1 VTTSEQHDLNESHPG
16 FTGRIGVARRDITPP
31 VGIYSRM
38 WGSAVHDV
46 AEGIHRPLTATVLAL
61 CSLEEDTPQVLIS
74 LDLGWWRSQ
83 NEEEL
88 FRSELLKALS
98 LSDSQLILHLTHT
111 HSGPSI
117 SLEAKDKLGGEKIEP
132 YLHALRDTVMEAAH
146 EALSS
151 IAPATLEWST
161 GRCDLARFRDQPNP
175 DGVGMVVGY
184 CPDVKADDTLL
195 VGRVSCP
202 TRGIIATLVNYACHP
217 TTLGGANGLISPDY
231 VGALRDLVEDH
242 TANAPCLFLN
252 GAAGDLAPRQQYV
265 GDPAIA
271 DANGRQLGYA
281 VLSVLSGMLPAR
293 SRLKFMGVEESGAKL
308 GRWEI
313 APHASYAQTCRC
325 HELRVCLSRKKT
337 TPLDELQRLLATCN
351 DQAMIERL
359 ERKMLLHRSLG
370 EKDSSELS
378 MWIWQLGNAFFIG
391 FPGEMHSPFQLTLRE
406 HFPET
411 PLVVMNLVNGTSAYL
426 PPRGD
431 YALDTYQASTSLFEP
446 GCHEQVLAECTKL
459 VEQQLAKS

>member
-1 VTTSEQHDLNESHPG
+1 
-16 FTGRIGVARRDITPP
+16 
-31 VGIYSRM
+31 M

-61 CSLEEDTPQVLIS
+61 CSLDEDIPQVLIS

-83 NEEEL
+83 EEEWL

-98 LSDSQLILHLTHT
+98 LSESQLILHLTHT

-117 SLEAKDKLGGEKIEP
+117 SLVAKDKLGGEKIEP
-132 YLHALRDTVMEAAH
+132 YLLSLRDTVIDAAR

-161 GRCDLARFRDQPNP
+161 GRCDLARHRDQPNP
-175 DGVGMVVGY
+175 DEVGMVVGY
-184 CPDVKADDTLL
+184 CPDVRADDTLL

-202 TRGIIATLVNYACHP
+202 NRGIVATLVNYACHP
-217 TTLGGANGLISPDY
+217 TSLGGANRLISPDY
-231 VGALRDLVEDH
+231 IGATRDLVEDH
-242 TANAPCLFLN
+242 TAKAPCLFLN

-265 GDPAIA
+265 GDPTIA
-271 DANGRQLGYA
+271 DANGRQLGYS

-293 SRLKFMGVEESGAKL
+293 SKLRFKCVEESGAKL

-313 APHASYAQTCRC
+313 APHFSDARTCRC
-325 HELRVCLSRKKT
+325 HQSKVHLPLKKA
-337 TPLDELQRLLATCN
+337 TPLDELQHQLLTCN
-351 DQAMIERL
+351 DQAMTERL
-359 ERKMLLHRSLG
+359 ERKMLLQGSLG

-378 MWIWQLGNAFFIG
+378 MWIWQLGDVFFIG

-406 HFPET
+406 YFPET
-411 PLVVMNLVNGTSAYL
+411 PLVIMNLVNGTSAYL
-426 PPRGD
+426 PPSGD

-459 VEQQLAKS
+459 VEQQLARS